1 MKKPRRFIV
10 NEQTFGLRVEFYV
23 NTAQSMAL
31 KRCAA
36 VMEMDAND
44 PENSPD
50 DSAAAWCMSH
60 GNWALIWIEDHAND
74 HGSLVHELYHVV
86 CDFLKHIE
94 SSDEETGAYLI
105 AYLYK
110 QARAKLDKKV

>member
-1 MKKPRRFIV
+1 MKKPRRLIV

-44 PENSPD
+44 PENAPD
-50 DSAAAWCMSH
+50 DTAAAWCMSH
-60 GNWALIWIEDHAND
+60 GNWALIWIEDHDND
-74 HGSLVHELYHVV
+74 YGSLVHELYHVV
-86 CDFLKHIE
+86 SDFLKHIE

-110 QARAKLDKKV
+110 CARHKLDKKP